1 MAVGAIKFAD
11 KYIGNAICRALALFR
26 PNKTL
31 SFKEPKKLLII
42 QLWGIGETILTL
54 PAVNALKQKFPN
66 SEITVLATSR
76 NQDVYYGIKGIKLI
90 AIKLNP
96 LLYLIL

>member
-11 KYIGNAICRALALFR
+11 KYIGNAICRAMALFR
-26 PNKTL
+26 PNKTF

-54 PAVNALKQKFPN
+54 PALNALKQKFPN
-66 SEITVLATSR
+66 SQITSLATSR
-76 NQDVYYGIKGIKLI
+76 NHDVYYSIKGIKLI
-90 AIKLNP
+90 TINLNP
-96 LLYLIL
+96 LSILN